1 MALHIGKMIRSRIET
16 SGMNKSEF
24 ARRINSTPQNVYS
37 IFKRK
42 SLDTEMLFEISR
54 VLGFDFFQYYTD
66 GPTPHVGSDI
76 HSILPASQIN
86 QELNEA
92 KRELEMLRQE
102 NKYLHELVR
111 LQRKHAEMAELMSN
125 ENDLSETPA
134 EPTKQAAETTPAKV
148 AAPIKQI
155 KKKLPLKKSTSK
167 RKSSPKNKPR

>member
-66 GPTPHVGSDI
+66 GPPLQTGTDLHT
-76 HSILPASQIN
+76 ILPASQIN

-125 ENDLSETPA
+125 ENDLNETSA
-134 EPTKQAAETTPAKV
+134 DTTQKVTDHPSTKV
-148 AAPIKQI
+148 AAPIKQV
-155 KKKLPLKKSTSK
+155 KKKLAEKKSTSK
-167 RKSSPKNKPR
+167 RKSPPKNKPR